1 MTNIDSIGIITARAG
16 FSVPDNVNSYFG
28 TGNDLSIKHDQAGGN
43 HSYIFN
49 HGSGVLKIGSDTQF
63 ILGKTSNANYMEANP
78 DGDVKLYFNNNQ
90 KFKTTN
96 TGVEVTGTVAATA
109 LVVMD
114 LH

>member
-63 ILGKTSNANYMEANP
+63 ILGKTSNANYMVLIQMVMLNYILIII
-78 DGDVKLYFNNNQ
+78 KNLKQ
-90 KFKTTN
+90 QTR
-96 TGVEVTGTVAATA
+96 A
-109 LVVMD
+109 LK
-114 LH
+114 